1 MPWAQAKE
9 KLALERIHLH
19 KTERDHPCEVWQ
31 WTSQLVVFQMASVD
45 RQNRSKEMTNRY
57 SFLLLVLLILTEV
70 NETTT
75 LTALQVL

>member
-1 MPWAQAKE
+1 MSWAQEKE

-45 RQNRSKEMTNRY
+45 RQKESIERGDK
-57 SFLLLVLLILTEV
+57 SL
-70 NETTT
+70 
-75 LTALQVL
+75 